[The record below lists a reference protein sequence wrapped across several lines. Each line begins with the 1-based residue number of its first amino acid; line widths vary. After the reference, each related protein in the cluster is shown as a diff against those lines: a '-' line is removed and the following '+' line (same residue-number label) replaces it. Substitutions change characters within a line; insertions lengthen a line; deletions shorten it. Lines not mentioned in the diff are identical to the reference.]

1 MDLTPGMPKK
11 SNNSSTLKRLIQGA
25 LFLLVVLFIN
35 YYPKNNTNS
44 THDLVDLYTERA
56 NDVWV
61 QFDAKVIRLLAD
73 DNKGSRH
80 QKFIVKNK
88 QHTVLVAH
96 NIDLAP
102 RVPVQTGDNIV
113 ISGQYEWNER
123 GGVVHWTHHDPQN
136 RHNGGWIELNG
147 KKFK

>member
-1 MDLTPGMPKK
+1 MPKK
-11 SNNSSTLKRLIQGA
+11 TSKTTLKRLFQGA
-25 LFLLVVLFIN
+25 LFLFVAFVVN
-35 YYPKNNTNS
+35 YFQDNNTSS
-44 THDLVDLYTERA
+44 THDLVKLYTEQV
-56 NDVWV
+56 NGVWV
-61 QFDAKVIRLLAD
+61 EFDAKVMRLLAD

-102 RVPVQTGDNIV
+102 RVPVQVGDDVI
-113 ISGQYEWNER
+113 ISGEYEWNDH

-136 RHNGGWIELNG
+136 RHEGGWIELKG